1 MKNDVKKN
9 NMQIKLIYFLLFVFV
24 IMVASLVY
32 FLVSDNALFKPN
44 DEPKPIKPPEEPI
57 IIPTELTKSDFEN
70 ILDNVINV
78 NFLEE
83 GFDNIEDLSNQ
94 QKLALLF
101 YAKNDYISNNNEITK
116 EIVDNY
122 LEENYGTMV
131 LHENIKCDID
141 SETEEYCYLYDI
153 DKMVY
158 TENFNT
164 DNQKQNILAKYMNRK
179 VYAKTTDYIKNDNI
193 YQLTRYELYKEVCI
207 DDCNLVTQYYST
219 VKDANNKTTPL
230 IKLSSR
236 YSTPEIIEYNTNKM
250 YSTIFNV
257 NFDIYKNIMPSY
269 TYTFE
274 KIGDNYILTNYQ
286 INTLD

>member
-24 IMVASLVY
+24 IMVGSLVY
-32 FLVSDNALFKPN
+32 FSVSDNTLFKPN
-44 DEPKPIKPPEEPI
+44 DEPKPIKPPEDPI
-57 IIPTELTKSDFEN
+57 ITPSEKVQSDFEN

-101 YAKNDYISNNNEITK
+101 YAKNDHIESNETTS
-116 EIVDNY
+116 ETVDKY
-122 LEENYGTMV
+122 LKENYGIV
-131 LHENIKCDID
+131 VEHENIKCDIN

-179 VYAKTTDYIKNDNI
+179 VHAKTTDYIKNDNI

-219 VKDANNKTTPL
+219 VKEANNKTTPL
-230 IKLSSR
+230 MKLSSR